1 MPGRKIGELTRDKI
15 LSAATRLFAEK
26 GYRAVTVAAIA
37 AAGGGNAAL
46 VNYHFGGKAKLYQ
59 SVWRHTQECAARKFP
74 VYGALP
80 PDAPAVKRLY
90 EIIASAIR
98 RRSDRSNC
106 ENALILHE
114 LAAPTGLLHDV
125 HAAAVADLRTALHRT
140 LPEILGGNVP
150 EREKQL
156 AVLSIVSLCMIPVAR
171 IQQMEGTPAYC
182 YQTEERIRHV
192 YHFVMAG
199 LLDILSGEKS

>member
-1 MPGRKIGELTRDKI
+1 MPARKIGDLTRDRI
-15 LSAATRLFAEK
+15 LHAAARLFAER
-26 GYRAVTVAAIA
+26 GYHAVTVAEIA
-37 AAGGGNAAL
+37 EAGGGNGAL
-46 VNYHFGGKAKLYQ
+46 VNYHFGGKAPLYQ
-59 SVWRHTQECAARKFP
+59 SVWRHAQECAARKFP

-125 HAAAVADLRTALHRT
+125 HAAAVAELRAALHRT
-140 LPEILGGNVP
+140 LPEILGNNVP

-156 AVLSIVSLCMIPVAR
+156 AVLSIVSLCMIPVAH

-182 YQTEERIRHV
+182 YDTEERIRHV
-192 YHFVMAG
+192 YHFAMAG
-199 LLDILSGEKS
+199 LLDILTGGKS